1 MHVFSELYH
10 ITINSI
16 NSNITFDVYHESK
29 DTTWIDGKGY
39 LAYILVSYVTYLQK
53 LWTIESTTFIVSRL
67 MASYH
72 LLSSKS
78 FGLQATQRLCTITSQ
93 LLRTCMVQTLLFGP
107 INQSLLHPCVL
118 GTQCTLVVEAG
129 WSLEGTGSSH
139 LWECIM
145 LSFTRVYSLW
155 WSYQACASLQVLLIM
170 KPASKWFIYRITKRL
185 KCSKVRSLSATFSQT
200 KGTPKKAVGRATH
213 SLSSGWLWCRG
224 SN

>member
-129 WSLEGTGSSH
+129 WSRGDRVITSVGMHHVTIYSCLFFMVVVSSMCKSSSTLDHEAGFKVIH
-139 LWECIM
+139 LP
-145 LSFTRVYSLW
+145 YH
-155 WSYQACASLQVLLIM
+155 
-170 KPASKWFIYRITKRL
+170 K
-185 KCSKVRSLSATFSQT
+185 
-200 KGTPKKAVGRATH
+200 TPQMQ
-213 SLSSGWLWCRG
+213 
-224 SN
+224 